1 MTTFLIIDII
11 GYYGPVILFALT
23 FYYLIKRPPY
33 LIIFTFGSI
42 ANTLLNRVLK
52 STWRE
57 PRPRGQ
63 ITFIDDNNITGA
75 EQYGLPSGHAQA
87 SFFALAFLFLSNG
100 PQAVLYVMTFLC
112 AITLYQ
118 RWKYRRH
125 TVKQL
130 AIGSLIGALF
140 AYSIVFLTEFSLYK
154 KSVMY
159 L

>member
-1 MTTFLIIDII
+1 MTAPPIIDII

-33 LIIFTFGSI
+33 LMMFTIGSI

-52 STWRE
+52 TTWRE

-63 ITFIDDNNITGA
+63 ITFIDNNNLIGP

-87 SFFALAFLFLSNG
+87 SFFALAFLFFSNG
-100 PQAVLYVMTFLC
+100 PQAVLYVMTLLC
-112 AITLYQ
+112 VITLYQ

-130 AIGSLIGALF
+130 ALGSLIGTLF
-140 AYSIVFLTEFSLYK
+140 AYTLVFLTEFSLYK
-154 KSVMY
+154 KGVMY

>member
-75 EQYGLPSGHAQA
+75 EQYGLPSGHAQT

-112 AITLYQ
+112 VITLYQ